1 MGRKRRLNSRDIN
14 IDLLLLNIKE
24 KFKLSDKEIE
34 ELSVKRD
41 IKIPIE
47 IFTKNIGMLE
57 SIALYLHDE
66 LGLSFGLIA
75 KLLHRS
81 YNTVWTSCSMAKKKG
96 KNG

>member
-1 MGRKRRLNSRDIN
+1 MGRKRGLNSRDIN

-57 SIALYLHDE
+57 SIALDKTALNSDI
-66 LGLSFGLIA
+66 SS
-75 KLLHRS
+75 KLQPEISL
-81 YNTVWTSCSMAKKKG
+81 
-96 KNG
+96 

>member
-1 MGRKRRLNSRDIN
+1 MLKKRGLDSKSIN
-14 IDLLLLNIKE
+14 VDLLLLNIKE

-41 IKIPIE
+41 IRIPIE
-47 IFTKNIGMLE
+47 IFTKKIGMLE

-75 KLLHRS
+75 KLLQRS
-81 YNTVWTSCSMAKKKG
+81 YNTVWTSYNKAKEKR